1 MDIIELAVTHR
12 AALLAEIG
20 RLDAFLDMAARLSD
34 GASDGGD
41 FAVER
46 SGAMTLRRPFSVAD
60 PDAKVCGIGVWRSR
74 RPAQGRTD
82 S

>member
-20 RLDAFLDMAARLSD
+20 RLDAFLDMAARLTD
-34 GASDGGD
+34 VPNED
-41 FAVER
+41 R
-46 SGAMTLRRPFSVAD
+46 HPSGAIALRRPFSD
-60 PDAKVCGIGVWRSR
+60 DDRDAKVCGIGVWRSR
-74 RPAQGRTD
+74 RPAQGQTD